1 MTTYLIGEAM
11 TETPSLDLVA
21 IADRYRRALDAKPS
35 KGDISPDGIAAITDS
50 VADVPDLIA
59 ELLLTTRLEHEHTW
73 LGPWVGVAGNRIYTC
88 AEAGCVAV
96 RSEGGPDQPE
106 PVKPS
111 REAVRQA
118 IEAAFGPTWDSAV
131 EQGLDAAADA
141 VLALLPGRCA
151 PTEEEIARRLHRA
164 DCDCPEPGAEDH
176 GMDYAMLAEDVLALF
191 AAQPTV
197 AKAKAEGWDE
207 GWVSATVAMAEGT
220 PANPYR
226 SEADHG

>member
-11 TETPSLDLVA
+11 TEAPSLDLVA

-141 VLALLPGRCA
+141 VLALIPAIPGQNPAELAAHDAQVAGRA
-151 PTEEEIARRLHRA
+151 LRRAYIELRTELDHFPLHGRHTRA
-164 DCDCPEPGAEDH
+164 AW
-176 GMDYAMLAEDVLALF
+176 
-191 AAQPTV
+191 AAQRLLTYADRAV
-197 AKAKAEGWDE
+197 IRAE
-207 GWVSATVAMAEGT
+207 AQ
-220 PANPYR
+220 R
-226 SEADHG
+226 